1 MSVLVLVLLIK
12 HVILKEMMQK
22 GKGDIGQGMVDEKLQ
37 VKAVFL
43 QHFFRK
49 TVGLIV
55 LMLS

>member
-1 MSVLVLVLLIK
+1 MRVLVLVLLIK